1 MSQFGLIFTKQKLVS
16 VTEFDFISSAHVNV
30 THQVQ
35 LPIRKLLCRT
45 KEVKRTNSVGEG
57 LPASRKMSGCV
68 SLLMVIISVCGVN
81 SYNTVVSTDS

>member
-16 VTEFDFISSAHVNV
+16 VTEFDLISAHVNV

-57 LPASRKMSGCV
+57 LPASRKRSGCV

>member
-16 VTEFDFISSAHVNV
+16 VTEFDLISSAHVNV

-57 LPASRKMSGCV
+57 LPASRKRCILADGHHQCV
-68 SLLMVIISVCGVN
+68 WSKQL
-81 SYNTVVSTDS
+81 